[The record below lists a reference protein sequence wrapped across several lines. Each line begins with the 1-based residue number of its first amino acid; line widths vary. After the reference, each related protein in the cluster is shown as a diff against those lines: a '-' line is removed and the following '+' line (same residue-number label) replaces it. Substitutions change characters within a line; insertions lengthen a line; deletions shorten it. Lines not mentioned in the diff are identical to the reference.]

1 MSLSSQFSSD
11 HSLSIVLSLQPT
23 GQLVLKPRP
32 GPGPGLG
39 ISVGLILSVHSQA
52 KLVIVKINPQHC
64 NKIFPLEVEIK
75 IHVC

>member
-1 MSLSSQFSSD
+1 MKELRHLTLVAAEKKHPQDECHLSSF
-11 HSLSIVLSLQPT
+11 
-23 GQLVLKPRP
+23 
-32 GPGPGLG
+32 
-39 ISVGLILSVHSQA
+39 GLILSVHSQA